1 MVEED
6 VMQTYMTKGERG
18 AIVMDSGTVMV
29 EQSLVTIN
37 DNKNND
43 VSS

>member
-1 MVEED
+1 
-6 VMQTYMTKGERG
+6 MQTYMTKGERG

-29 EQSLVTIN
+29 EQFLVTIN